1 MEQYNVTG
9 MSCAA
14 CSARVEKAVRGV
26 PGVEDCAVS
35 LLTNEMSVEGPADDA
50 AVVAA
55 VEAAGYGAAPAAPA
69 GATPRGD
76 GEGDARSV
84 SNRAETRA
92 LRIRLASSLALL
104 GVLMYATMGHMMLG
118 WPLPP
123 WFTQPEPNHVA
134 MGLAQLL
141 LSGTVLALNGR
152 HFFFPPAPRLCVLC
166 VPPFAFFAF
175 SSWAPRGQPPC
186 TQKG

>member
-1 MEQYNVTG
+1 
-9 MSCAA
+9 
-14 CSARVEKAVRGV
+14 
-26 PGVEDCAVS
+26 
-35 LLTNEMSVEGPADDA
+35 
-50 AVVAA
+50 
-55 VEAAGYGAAPAAPA
+55 
-69 GATPRGD
+69 
-76 GEGDARSV
+76 
-84 SNRAETRA
+84 
-92 LRIRLASSLALL
+92 ASSLALL

-141 LSGTVLALNGR
+141 LSGAVLALNGR